1 MFRSLIVASL
11 FTIGAPALATPHAAD
26 TARAEMLGAWCEDG
40 LQVACRALV
49 TETNGNCAGPV
60 GSGCRYDSRTFVPVN
75 PQEPMVLVPGL
86 ESLGWSR
93 ISTVEHCQELT
104 GSRDW
109 TELMTDAEFE
119 GMALCLQEHT

>member
-1 MFRSLIVASL
+1 MFRSLIAAGLIGFAS
-11 FTIGAPALATPHAAD
+11 PAIATPEPAD

-40 LQVACRALV
+40 LQTACRQLV
-49 TETNGNCAGPV
+49 IETNGNCAGPV
-60 GSGCRYDSRTFVPVN
+60 GSGCRYDSRTFAPVN
-75 PQEPMVLVPGL
+75 PQELMVLVPGL

-109 TELMTDAEFE
+109 AELMTDSELE
-119 GMALCLQEHT
+119 GMEACLIEHT